1 MAVVRRGLYQGWV
14 GWRNL
19 GDEVMFEACRRCL
32 PRIRWTAIPFDDIPP
47 PRSLITRVRDRYER
61 EMVGRLGGAV
71 AMLGGGTIVN
81 RIPAWLEQYRRLGRT
96 VRRPV
101 PLFAPGVADPAFWS
115 GRPGWTDAR
124 AEWRSELATL
134 PVVGVRGPMS
144 KRLLDEVGC
153 RNVVVAGDPALA
165 LQRATTPAAPA
176 GRRRVAINAG
186 RAKGEV
192 WGSEDRMLA
201 SLADAARRLLAA
213 GYEVRVFPAW
223 DRDESVCRELA
234 RAAGLSNDAVDPLR
248 LEADAMLQ
256 YLDDFDVVVSVKL
269 HAAVLAAA
277 AAVPFVAV
285 EYQPKVRDFTES
297 LGWERYTLRSD
308 GFEAADVEGAVRE
321 IHDDR
326 GAISHRLAARVREL
340 AEGFRAHAQQLE
352 ALLLTE

>member
-1 MAVVRRGLYQGWV
+1 MAAMRRGFYQGWV

-32 PRIRWTAIPFDDIPP
+32 PSIRWTAIPFDDIPP
-47 PRSLITRVRDRYER
+47 PRSLLARVRSRYER
-61 EMVGRLGGAV
+61 EVVGRRAGSV

-81 RIPAWLEQYRRLGRT
+81 RIPAWLEQYRRLCRT

-115 GRPGWTDAR
+115 TTTGWTDTR
-124 AEWRSELATL
+124 AAWRSELAKL

-144 KRLLDEVGC
+144 KRLLDEAGC
-153 RNVVVAGDPALA
+153 RNVVVAGDPALTF
-165 LQRATTPAAPA
+165 QRASPPAAPA
-176 GRRRVAINAG
+176 GRRRVAVNAG
-186 RAKGEV
+186 RAHGEV

-201 SLADAARRLLAA
+201 SLADATRRLLAA

-248 LEADAMLQ
+248 LEADTVLR
-256 YLDDFDVVVSVKL
+256 YLDGFDVVVSIKL

-277 AAVPFVAV
+277 AGVPFVAV
-285 EYQPKVRDFTES
+285 EYQPKVRDFTAS

-308 GFEAADVEGAVRE
+308 RFEAADVEGAVRE
-321 IHDDR
+321 IHDDLAALR
-326 GAISHRLAARVREL
+326 HRLAGRVREL
-340 AEGFRAHAQQLE
+340 AEGFHAHAQRLE
-352 ALLLTE
+352 ALLLAE